1 MSLSVDLWKIHQD
14 LEDSLNRL
22 QCLKECH
29 LQEYPSLPLPDFVFP
44 LQKVLQDSLLE
55 IHHLQQV
62 RPQVRQALQEL
73 VSDPQ
78 GQVLMELLAQ
88 AEAAEWKAR
97 AAARGWAWVLGLE
110 SAQVEAQVSA
120 LVQAEEKVEVLEP
133 GQAQDLDWMA
143 QGRLT
148 DL

>member
-1 MSLSVDLWKIHQD
+1 
-14 LEDSLNRL
+14 
-22 QCLKECH
+22 
-29 LQEYPSLPLPDFVFP
+29 
-44 LQKVLQDSLLE
+44 
-55 IHHLQQV
+55 
-62 RPQVRQALQEL
+62 
-73 VSDPQ
+73 
-78 GQVLMELLAQ
+78 MEKLAQ

-110 SAQVEAQVSA
+110 SAQVEAKVSA

>member
-1 MSLSVDLWKIHQD
+1 
-14 LEDSLNRL
+14 
-22 QCLKECH
+22 
-29 LQEYPSLPLPDFVFP
+29 
-44 LQKVLQDSLLE
+44 
-55 IHHLQQV
+55 
-62 RPQVRQALQEL
+62 
-73 VSDPQ
+73 
-78 GQVLMELLAQ
+78 MELLAQ

-97 AAARGWAWVLGLE
+97 ARGWAWVLGLE

>member
-1 MSLSVDLWKIHQD
+1 MSLSVDLWKLHQD

-22 QCLKECH
+22 ECLRECH
-29 LQEYPSLPLPDFVFP
+29 LQEYPLLPLPDFVFP
-44 LQKVLQDSLLE
+44 LQKILQDSLLE

-78 GQVLMELLAQ
+78 GQVLMEKLAQ

-110 SAQVEAQVSA
+110 SAQVEAKVSA

-133 GQAQDLDWMA
+133 GQDLDWLA
-143 QGRLT
+143 QGPLT

>member
-78 GQVLMELLAQ
+78 GQVLMEKLAQ

-133 GQAQDLDWMA
+133 GQDLDWLA
-143 QGRLT
+143 QGPLT

>member
-78 GQVLMELLAQ
+78 GQVLMEKLAQ

-110 SAQVEAQVSA
+110 SAQVEAKVSA

-133 GQAQDLDWMA
+133 GQDLDWLA
-143 QGRLT
+143 QGPLT

>member
-1 MSLSVDLWKIHQD
+1 M
-14 LEDSLNRL
+14 ERL
-22 QCLKECH
+22 A
-29 LQEYPSLPLPDFVFP
+29 
-44 LQKVLQDSLLE
+44 
-55 IHHLQQV
+55 
-62 RPQVRQALQEL
+62 QAEAQEL
-73 VSDPQ
+73 AQAEV
-78 GQVLMELLAQ
+78 VAQ

-97 AAARGWAWVLGLE
+97 VAARGWAWVLGLE